1 MPVSTNACLP
11 TGDDIVITGIAGCF
25 PESENVYQF
34 QDNLFNKVDMVT
46 EDDRR
51 WKLGEFMC
59 CCWNWNVIYVD
70 LYVYGLFN
78 DAALYGM

>member
-1 MPVSTNACLP
+1 MSVSNDAHF
-11 TGDDIVITGIAGCF
+11 TGDDIVITGIAGSF

-59 CCWNWNVIYVD
+59 CC
-70 LYVYGLFN
+70 
-78 DAALYGM
+78 

>member
-1 MPVSTNACLP
+1 MPVSTDARLP

-51 WKLGEFMC
+51 WKLGEFVLLLKNAMSFMWIYLFMVYLIMC
-59 CCWNWNVIYVD
+59 Y
-70 LYVYGLFN
+70 
-78 DAALYGM
+78 

>member
-1 MPVSTNACLP
+1 MPVSTDAHP
-11 TGDDIVITGIAGCF
+11 ITGDDIVITGIAGSF

-34 QDNLFNKVDMVT
+34 QYNLFNKVDMVT

-59 CCWNWNVIYVD
+59 CC
-70 LYVYGLFN
+70 
-78 DAALYGM
+78 

>member
-1 MPVSTNACLP
+1 MPVSTDAYLP
-11 TGDDIVITGIAGCF
+11 TDDDIVITGIAGCF

-51 WKLGEFMC
+51 WKFGEFIC
-59 CCWNWNVIYVD
+59 FC
-70 LYVYGLFN
+70 
-78 DAALYGM
+78 

>member
-1 MPVSTNACLP
+1 MPVSTDTHLP
-11 TGDDIVITGIAGCF
+11 TGDDIVITGIAGGF

-59 CCWNWNVIYVD
+59 CY
-70 LYVYGLFN
+70 
-78 DAALYGM
+78 

>member
-1 MPVSTNACLP
+1 MPVSTDTHLP

-59 CCWNWNVIYVD
+59 CYWIWNVVYVD
-70 LYVYGLFN
+70 LFVYDLFN
-78 DAALYGM
+78 DVSVM

>member
-1 MPVSTNACLP
+1 MPVSTDVQNP

-51 WKLGEFMC
+51 WKLGEF
-59 CCWNWNVIYVD
+59 VLLLKI
-70 LYVYGLFN
+70 
-78 DAALYGM
+78 GMSFM

>member
-1 MPVSTNACLP
+1 MSVPTDAQLL

-34 QDNLFNKVDMVT
+34 RDNLYNKVDMVT
-46 EDDRR
+46 GEDRR

-59 CCWNWNVIYVD
+59 YVD
-70 LYVYGLFN
+70 LFVYGLFN
-78 DAALYGM
+78 DALVI

>member
-1 MPVSTNACLP
+1 MPVSTDARLA

-51 WKLGEFMC
+51 WKFGEFVLLLKTGMSFVWIYLFMVYVMMC
-59 CCWNWNVIYVD
+59 
-70 LYVYGLFN
+70 
-78 DAALYGM
+78 

>member
-1 MPVSTNACLP
+1 MPVPTDTRLI
-11 TGDDIVITGIAGCF
+11 TGDDIVITGIAGSF

-34 QDNLFNKVDMVT
+34 QYNLFNKVDMVT

-59 CCWNWNVIYVD
+59 CCRILECRLCGFICLWFI
-70 LYVYGLFN
+70 
-78 DAALYGM
+78 

>member
-1 MPVSTNACLP
+1 MPVSADTCLP

-59 CCWNWNVIYVD
+59 CY
-70 LYVYGLFN
+70 
-78 DAALYGM
+78 

>member
-1 MPVSTNACLP
+1 MPVSTDVQNP
-11 TGDDIVITGIAGCF
+11 TDDDIVITGIAGCF

-34 QDNLFNKVDMVT
+34 QDNLFKKVDMLT

-59 CCWNWNVIYVD
+59 CY
-70 LYVYGLFN
+70 
-78 DAALYGM
+78 

>member
-1 MPVSTNACLP
+1 MPVSTDARLP
-11 TGDDIVITGIAGCF
+11 TGDDIVITGNAGCF

-59 CCWNWNVIYVD
+59 CCWR
-70 LYVYGLFN
+70 L
-78 DAALYGM
+78 

>member
-1 MPVSTNACLP
+1 MPVSTNASLP

-34 QDNLFNKVDMVT
+34 RDNLFNKVYMVT

-51 WKLGEFMC
+51 WNLGEFMC
-59 CCWNWNVIYVD
+59 CC
-70 LYVYGLFN
+70 
-78 DAALYGM
+78 

>member
-1 MPVSTNACLP
+1 MPVCTDVRPA
-11 TGDDIVITGIAGCF
+11 TGDDIVITGIAGRF

-34 QDNLFNKVDMVT
+34 KDNLFNKVDMVT

-59 CCWNWNVIYVD
+59 CCGRMECCVCGFICLWFI
-70 LYVYGLFN
+70 
-78 DAALYGM
+78 